1 MPNNRESFKLIDSE
15 ITLRKL
21 EIFSVFM
28 ENQNLARTAEVLG
41 MSSVSI
47 HRALHSLEEGLQCPL
62 FSHKGRLLK
71 PLSPAN
77 VLYMGSKEVLNSLER
92 TIEETR
98 QAAGVGNQRLRLGT
112 LYSLTVRTV
121 PRLIMGTKLRRPKI
135 EFDLFMGSN
144 EYLLNELDQN
154 RLDVIAIAI
163 DELNALPP
171 HMEVLP
177 LFEDSLYL
185 AAPKDF
191 VHIPA
196 KEIDLSLVKDK
207 NFISLGKGFATS
219 SDFKVVFE
227 KVGAEPPVVA
237 EVNDIFSVL
246 NMVNAGVGMAILPG
260 RVCSLYPSTV
270 QFFPLSPRF
279 QRKQNIG
286 LVFKRSREH
295 EPNILAL
302 VAEGRIF
309 SREMLQ
315 RNLKV

>member
-1 MPNNRESFKLIDSE
+1 
-15 ITLRKL
+15 
-21 EIFSVFM
+21 
-28 ENQNLARTAEVLG
+28 
-41 MSSVSI
+41 
-47 HRALHSLEEGLQCPL
+47 
-62 FSHKGRLLK
+62 
-71 PLSPAN
+71 
-77 VLYMGSKEVLNSLER
+77 
-92 TIEETR
+92 
-98 QAAGVGNQRLRLGT
+98 
-112 LYSLTVRTV
+112 
-121 PRLIMGTKLRRPKI
+121 MGTKLRRPKI

-196 KEIDLSLVKDK
+196 KEIDLSL
-207 NFISLGKGFATS
+207 GKGFATS
-219 SDFKVVFE
+219 SDFKVLFE

>member
-191 VHIPA
+191 VHILA

-207 NFISLGKGFATS
+207 NF
-219 SDFKVVFE
+219 
-227 KVGAEPPVVA
+227 
-237 EVNDIFSVL
+237 
-246 NMVNAGVGMAILPG
+246 
-260 RVCSLYPSTV
+260 
-270 QFFPLSPRF
+270 
-279 QRKQNIG
+279 
-286 LVFKRSREH
+286 
-295 EPNILAL
+295 
-302 VAEGRIF
+302 
-309 SREMLQ
+309 
-315 RNLKV
+315 RNLCTKGG